1 MFHLP
6 APTEIPT
13 DVSVKVLSSSE
24 MSVSWHHVSDKS
36 VEGYQVSLVVTLS
49 VFLFIYCQ

>member
-1 MFHLP
+1 MLCLP

-13 DVSVKVLSSSE
+13 DVSIKVLSSSE

-36 VEGYQVSLVVTLS
+36 VEGYQVSLEVTLDIFS
-49 VFLFIYCQ
+49 CI